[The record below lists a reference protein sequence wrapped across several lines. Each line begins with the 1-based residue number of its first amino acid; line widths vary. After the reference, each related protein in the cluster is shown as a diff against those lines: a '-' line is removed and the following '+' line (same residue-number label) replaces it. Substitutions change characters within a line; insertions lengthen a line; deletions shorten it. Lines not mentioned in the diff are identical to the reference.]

1 MQLKERHGKYSAEC
15 YYTDPDTGK
24 RRRVLRATGIRVDG
38 SAEAERTAE
47 HVGRQKEAELN
58 GAKGVARARK
68 SRRTGAATLTL
79 AIAAHIARKRVEA
92 CSARSIGL
100 TERSVVHPLRFFG
113 ADIDPWEISE
123 ERLQAYAAYALQTR
137 KPATVARELAEVRN
151 ALKAAGVKPMPEF
164 PRIGGITAREL
175 ALTPE
180 ESARLIAA
188 VSLGNGW
195 PKDWPSRR
203 DYILVYRALG
213 LCYSELYTIGPSS
226 FDWSANLVRVRG
238 TKRKTRDRPM
248 PMGQSRAVFER
259 ALELMHARGDGALFP
274 VWSNERINDYLT
286 AAAQR
291 ARVVAPGVRVSVNVL
306 RASFATELINADVHP
321 KKIAM
326 LMGHSNTRT
335 VDRWYARLRPDDL
348 VGAVGELV
356 TYDLQAGAHT
366 AQSAAAL
373 AAASQIRDGTTRAV
387 SARRTP

>member
-1 MQLKERHGKYSAEC
+1 M
-15 YYTDPDTGK
+15 
-24 RRRVLRATGIRVDG
+24 
-38 SAEAERTAE
+38 
-47 HVGRQKEAELN
+47 
-58 GAKGVARARK
+58 
-68 SRRTGAATLTL
+68 
-79 AIAAHIARKRVEA
+79 
-92 CSARSIGL
+92 
-100 TERSVVHPLRFFG
+100 HPLRFFG
-113 ADIDPWEISE
+113 ADTDPWEIGE
-123 ERLQAYAAYALQTR
+123 ERLQAYAAYALQKR

-151 ALKAAGVKPMPEF
+151 ALKAARVKPMPEF
-164 PRIGGITAREL
+164 PRIGGIKAREL
-175 ALTPE
+175 ALTPD

-195 PKDWPSRR
+195 PKDWPTRR

-213 LCYSELYTIGPSS
+213 LCYSELYSIGPGS
-226 FDWSANLVRVRG
+226 FDWGAGLVRVRG
-238 TKRKTRDRPM
+238 TKRETRDRPL

-259 ALELMHARGDGALFP
+259 ALELMRGRGDGVLFP
-274 VWSNERINDYLT
+274 VWTNERINDYLT
-286 AAAQR
+286 AAAHR

-306 RASFATELINADVHP
+306 RASFATELINAGVHA
-321 KKIAM
+321 KKLAL

-348 VGAVGELV
+348 VGAVAELA